1 MSWWGKAIGS
11 GLGFMMGGP
20 LGAIIGATF
29 GHRIDQGLG
38 GERIGIGDT
47 ERTQVAFFTATFSI
61 MGYLAK
67 ADGKVSASEISMA
80 EQVMTNMRL
89 LPEQRKAAIA
99 LFNQGK
105 QDDFPIADI
114 LAQFRRE
121 CHRRSNLL
129 QMFLEILIS
138 TALADGV
145 LHADE
150 KKALY
155 YVAQQLGFNA
165 AHINQLIKMV
175 SAQQHYAGSVQQTS
189 ASIDDAYAVLGI
201 ESSVTDGEMKT
212 AYRRL
217 MAQHHPDKLVSKG
230 LPEEMIRLATEKTQE
245 INAAYRQIKK
255 LRKSQ

>member
-11 GLGFMMGGP
+11 GVGFMMGGP

-38 GERIGIGDT
+38 GASRLNIGDT
-47 ERTQVAFFTATFSI
+47 ERTQAAFFSATFSL

-67 ADGKVSASEISMA
+67 ADGKVSASEISMV
-80 EQVMTNMRL
+80 EQVMSNMRL

-114 LAQFRRE
+114 LDQFRRE

-145 LHADE
+145 LHPAE

-155 YVAQQLGFNA
+155 YMAQQLGFNA
-165 AHINQLIKMV
+165 AYVDQLINMV
-175 SAQQHYAGSVQQTS
+175 GAQQHYADDSHQAS
-189 ASIDDAYAVLGI
+189 ASIDDAYMVLGI
-201 ESSVTDGEMKT
+201 DASATDAEMKR

-217 MAQHHPDKLVSKG
+217 MSQHHPDKLVSKG
-230 LPEEMIRLATEKTQE
+230 LPEEMIRLATKKTQE
-245 INAAYRQIKK
+245 INAAYKQIKQS
-255 LRKSQ
+255 RKR

>member
-89 LPEQRKAAIA
+89 MPEQRKAAIS

-114 LAQFRRE
+114 LLQFRRE

-165 AHINQLIKMV
+165 VHIDQLIKMV
-175 SAQQHYAGSVQQTS
+175 GAQQHYADSAQQTS

-255 LRKSQ
+255 SRKSQ